1 MTRGGSRCETRQ
13 NAIRAVQEAFAGRRS
28 GDMQTRTLML
38 LAVLAG
44 CAPKTADTAKPE
56 EPVAGC
62 TEEAKVCPDGSTV
75 AREGPDCEFPACP
88 GEDEDAAAED
98 PEAGDM
104 DSDETPEE
112 DTEADADGTPSE

>member
-1 MTRGGSRCETRQ
+1 
-13 NAIRAVQEAFAGRRS
+13 
-28 GDMQTRTLML
+28 MQTRTLMF

-56 EPVAGC
+56 PTAGC

-88 GEDEDAAAED
+88 GEDEAAASED
-98 PEAGDM
+98 AEAEDSEEMPGEEM
-104 DSDETPEE
+104 SDE
-112 DTEADADGTPSE
+112 DAEADGDGESSE